1 MRGEG
6 GEWAAFLLVPI
17 FCGASSS
24 NQGMGQQSPVYN
36 IIGAT
41 TFSCQE
47 SNTASALCTVSL
59 DGEEE
64 DGQTTLI

>member
-1 MRGEG
+1 
-6 GEWAAFLLVPI
+6 
-17 FCGASSS
+17 
-24 NQGMGQQSPVYN
+24 MGQQSPVYN